1 MTDIE
6 IAQQAQM
13 RPITEIA
20 RAAGIDEENLCP
32 YGRYMAKVNP
42 APYAAQPDRARLILV
57 TAINPTPAGEGKT
70 TVSVGLA
77 DGMTVL
83 GKKAMLALR
92 EPSLGPVFG
101 MKGGAAGG
109 GYAQVLPM
117 EQINLHFTGDLHA
130 ITAANNLLAAM
141 VDNHIQ
147 QGNALGIDPRRV
159 SWRRCLDVNDRQL
172 RQIVSGLGGKPNGMP
187 REDGFDI
194 TAASEVMA
202 VFCLARDLTDLKAR
216 LSRLV
221 VARTFAGK
229 PVTAG
234 DLHAAGAMT
243 ALLRDAMQPNL
254 VQTIDGTPCLMH
266 GGPFANIAH
275 GCNSVIAT
283 KTAMKLADYVI
294 TEAGFGADLGAEKFL
309 DIKCRQS
316 GIWPDAVVLVATVRA
331 LKHHGG
337 CPKEALNQEGL
348 DYLDKGMEN
357 LLAHIDHIR
366 NVWKRPVIVAINR
379 FSADTPAEMEKVR
392 AACAAAG
399 APCELC
405 DGWARGGK
413 GVTALA
419 QLVADVADAQ
429 PKEAPSYTYSD
440 ELPLKEK
447 IEAVAK
453 RVYGAER
460 VTFGAGVVKQL
471 QAMEAEGYG
480 TCPVCIAKTQYSF
493 SDNAKLLGAP
503 KGFTLAI
510 RAVRLSAGAGFVVA
524 FAGDIIAMPGL
535 PKLPAAEQIDV
546 GEDGKIV
553 GLF

>member
-13 RPITEIA
+13 RPIREIA

-202 VFCLARDLTDLKAR
+202 VFCLAKDLTDLKAR

-379 FSADTPAEMEKVR
+379 FSADTSAEMEKVR

-405 DGWARGGK
+405 DGWAQGGK

-429 PKEAPSYTYSD
+429 PKEAPSYTYPD

-480 TCPVCIAKTQYSF
+480 TCPICIAKTQYSF

-535 PKLPAAEQIDV
+535 PKLPAAEQIDID
-546 GEDGKIV
+546 ENGKIV

>member
-147 QGNALGIDPRRV
+147 QGNTLGIDPRRV

-202 VFCLARDLTDLKAR
+202 VFCLAKDLTDLKAR

-379 FSADTPAEMEKVR
+379 FSADTSAEMEKVR
-392 AACAAAG
+392 AACVAAG

-405 DGWARGGK
+405 DGWAQGGK

-419 QLVADVADAQ
+419 QLVANVADAQ
-429 PKEAPSYTYSD
+429 PKEAPSYTYPD

-546 GEDGKIV
+546 DEDGKIV

>member
-202 VFCLARDLTDLKAR
+202 VFCLAKDLTDLKAR

-379 FSADTPAEMEKVR
+379 FSADTAAEMEKVR
-392 AACAAAG
+392 AACAAVG

-405 DGWARGGK
+405 DGWAQGGK

-429 PKEAPSYTYSD
+429 PKEAPSYTYPD

-471 QAMEAEGYG
+471 QSMEAEGYG

-535 PKLPAAEQIDV
+535 PKVPAAEQIDV
-546 GEDGKIV
+546 DEDGKIV

>member
-20 RAAGIDEENLCP
+20 RAAGIDEDNLCP

-202 VFCLARDLTDLKAR
+202 VFCLAKDLTDLKAR

-348 DYLDKGMEN
+348 DYLNKGMEN

-379 FSADTPAEMEKVR
+379 FSADTPAEIEKVR

-405 DGWARGGK
+405 DGWAQGGK

-429 PKEAPSYTYSD
+429 PKEAPSYTYPD
-440 ELPLKEK
+440 ELPMKEK

-471 QAMEAEGYG
+471 QSMEAEGYG

-546 GEDGKIV
+546 DENGKIV

>member
-141 VDNHIQ
+141 IDNHIF

-202 VFCLARDLTDLKAR
+202 VFCLAKDLTDLKAR

-379 FSADTPAEMEKVR
+379 FSADTSAEMEKVR

-405 DGWARGGK
+405 DGWAQGGK

-419 QLVADVADAQ
+419 QLVANVADAQ
-429 PKEAPSYTYSD
+429 PKEAPSYTYPD

-546 GEDGKIV
+546 DEDGKIV